1 MWAALPACVLM
12 LQIDYMPGVTGTL
25 DDSHTLLQQYTEL
38 NDWLM
43 YNYERDTQIGSF
55 LVWRRI
61 SR

>member
-1 MWAALPACVLM
+1 M

-61 SR
+61 LR